1 MSDAKHS
8 QTSLRKP
15 AIVAVIAGLDD
26 LQVWRDYSGVAD
38 LFELRLD
45 RLLTAKPDLA
55 PADFSPGGP
64 FLITARDSVEG
75 GAPELA
81 FKDRIRALREWF
93 HLAAWIDVEA
103 RNVSAYAEL
112 LGTAQVAGKQI
123 VISYHN
129 FERTPAIIELEE
141 ILRDI
146 RFEGP
151 FVFKAVTR
159 ATTWQDLANLTDF
172 LLQHPERDLAL
183 MGMGPLGKLSRLL
196 LPAFGSRL
204 VYASCA
210 KTVVPGQWPAG
221 SLRAMLDALEAA
233 NA

>member
-26 LQVWRDYSGVAD
+26 LQVWREYSGVAD

-45 RLLTAKPDLA
+45 QLLTAKPDLA
-55 PADFSPGGP
+55 PTEFSPGGP
-64 FLITARDSVEG
+64 FLITARDSAEG

-81 FKDRIRALREWF
+81 FKDRIRALRVWF

-112 LGTAQVAGKQI
+112 LATAQVAGKQI

-129 FERTPAIIELEE
+129 FERTPAITELEE

-151 FVFKAVTR
+151 FVFKAATR
-159 ATTWQDLANLTDF
+159 VTTWQDLANLTDF

-221 SLRAMLDALEAA
+221 SLRAMLDALMA